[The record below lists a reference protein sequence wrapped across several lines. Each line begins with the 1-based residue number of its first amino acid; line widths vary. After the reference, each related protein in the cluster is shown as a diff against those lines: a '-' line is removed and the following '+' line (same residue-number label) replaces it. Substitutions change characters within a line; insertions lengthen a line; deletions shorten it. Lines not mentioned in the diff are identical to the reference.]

1 MGMRR
6 THLLVLLGPLGL
18 AGTAFGQDREFAFGA
33 GYGHL
38 FLDGSN
44 AGDLDEQGGLN
55 VNGRISWPITPS
67 RGERRPELRFGV
79 GVGLGFYADYDD
91 DDDGDDDFFEE
102 EEVEVTQLTVI
113 SNELELSFRQPIA
126 RDYYLEPG
134 IAGQF
139 MIGNFWAGERTW
151 WGGLWWDADE
161 DENIW
166 RVGGGGRIFLRAA
179 YQQERWSAGVE
190 GSYSYGWLDFGDD
203 IGGDIQQGYI
213 GVFFAHS
220 F

>member
-1 MGMRR
+1 MRR
-6 THLLVLLGPLGL
+6 THFLALLGSL
-18 AGTAFGQDREFAFGA
+18 ALTTTALAQDREFAFGA
-33 GYGHL
+33 GYDHL

-44 AGDLDEQGGLN
+44 VGNLDEQGGLN

-79 GVGLGFYADYDD
+79 GVGLSFFADYDHDD
-91 DDDGDDDFFEE
+91 DDDDFFDS
-102 EEVEVTQLTVI
+102 EEVEVTQLTLI
-113 SNELELSFRQPIA
+113 SNEVQFSYRQPIL
-126 RDYYLEPG
+126 REYYLEPG

-139 MIGNFWAGERTW
+139 IVGNFWAGERTW
-151 WGGLWWDADE
+151 WGGLWWDSDE
-161 DENIW
+161 EVSEW
-166 RVGGGGRIFLRAA
+166 RVGAGARVFLRAA

-190 GSYSYGWLDFGDD
+190 GSYSYGYIDFDHD
-203 IGGDIQQGYI
+203 IGGEMQQAYI